1 MTEMA
6 AGYAR
11 ALFDLAQEE
20 ALGSEILE
28 QLQVLQAAFSAE
40 PDFLR
45 LLANPGISKAE
56 RCQLLDE
63 SFRDKIHLYVLNFLK
78 LLTENG
84 DILSFSGCVRQF
96 REYYNEANGILCVL
110 AVSAVAMSEQQ
121 QEKLRLKLEAVTG
134 KRVQL
139 ETRTDPS
146 CLGGVRLDY
155 DGKRVDGTV
164 KNRLDAMALQLNR
177 ATL

>member
-1 MTEMA
+1 MTDMT

-20 ALGSEILE
+20 KKSDEFLH
-28 QLQVLQAAFSAE
+28 QLQVLDTAFSAE

-56 RCQLLDE
+56 RCQMLDE
-63 SFRDKIHLYVLNFLK
+63 SFRDGVHLYVLNFMK

-84 DILSFSGCVRQF
+84 DILTFHDCVKQF
-96 REYYNEANGILCVL
+96 RSCYNEANGILCVL
-110 AVSAVAMSEQQ
+110 AISAVALSEQQ
-121 QEKLRLKLEAVTG
+121 REKLQQKLETITG
-134 KRVQL
+134 KKVQL
-139 ETRTDPS
+139 ETKIDPA
-146 CLGGVRLDY
+146 CLGGLRLDY
-155 DGKRVDGTV
+155 NGKRIDGTV
-164 KNRLDAMALQLNR
+164 RNRLDAMAKQLSR